1 MGGGGV
7 AVAHA
12 RLSRAETGRLK
23 AKESAASAGI
33 RAAQSQSQPSPQSGH
48 YGASA
53 KLRRAAARSS
63 AHYARAVPRSIAR
76 AASGVPTE
84 VEERGSVP
92 RQLGVS
98 VAGVSPQVGGWS
110 EWTVG
115 AWGLW
120 GMCPIPREPGVGPF
134 SSLCP
139 WPAELINSPGAIPYR
154 DSICKR
160 PSA

>member
-1 MGGGGV
+1 M
-7 AVAHA
+7 AHA
-12 RLSRAETGRLK
+12 RPSRAETGRLK

-53 KLRRAAARSS
+53 KLRRAAAGSS

-92 RQLGVS
+92 RQLTGRFGCWRLAAGRGMERVDGWRLGTLGDVS
-98 VAGVSPQVGGWS
+98 CPAGAGCW
-110 EWTVG
+110 
-115 AWGLW
+115 
-120 GMCPIPREPGVGPF
+120 PF
-134 SSLCP
+134 LSLLSL
-139 WPAELINSPGAIPYR
+139 AG
-154 DSICKR
+154 
-160 PSA
+160 